1 MVVTLAERPV
11 PAETP
16 RTGPRVMQKFVI
28 EGGQPLEGEV
38 VPAGNKNA
46 ALPILAASLLTSDEV
61 VIGNV
66 PRIRDAETMLD
77 LLRALGASVEWRN
90 GHEVAIKAAD
100 LPEPQTIDRALSE
113 LIRASFLL
121 AGPLLARFG
130 RVEMPPP
137 GGDVI
142 GRRRL
147 DPHLDAFVCLGA
159 EADVSGRDIV
169 LTGRLRAGDVFMDE
183 PSVMATENALMAAA
197 LTPGS
202 TVIGNAACEPH
213 VQDLARLLVKMGADI
228 QGIGSNVLT
237 VHGQAELQGCL
248 HDIAPDHIEI
258 GSSMALAGVTGGEVR
273 IKDAVPGDLRM
284 IRLVCARL
292 GLHSE
297 LD

>member
-147 DPHLDAFVCLGA
+147 DPHLDAFICLGA
-159 EADVSGRDIV
+159 EADTTGRDIL
-169 LTGRLRAGDVFMDE
+169 LTGRLRSGDVFMDE
-183 PSVMATENALMAAA
+183 PSVMATENALLAAA

-213 VQDLARLLVKMGADI
+213 VQDLARMLVKMGADI
-228 QGIGSNVLT
+228 RGIGSNVLI
-237 VHGQAELQGCL
+237 VSGKHELGGSA
-248 HDIAPDHIEI
+248 HHVAPR
-258 GSSMALAGVTGGEVR
+258 L
-273 IKDAVPGDLRM
+273 DADGPLLRP
-284 IRLVCARL
+284 
-292 GLHSE
+292 
-297 LD
+297 